1 MEVKRT
7 LMRTSMRSGGA
18 TSTSSITSGS
28 LGPHATAAAQ
38 SVMAGNG
45 NIGKKKD
52 SELKKKKKMMGR
64 DYRYQERTFAL
75 DGLSLGAAAVGEAI
89 GVHGVNFSLLLSF
102 CLEGE
107 EVPVLLREA
116 AGCWQAGVCLYNCRE
131 GGAVAEDPRMV

>member
-52 SELKKKKKMMGR
+52 SELKKKKMMMGK
-64 DYRYQERTFAL
+64 ESVMA
-75 DGLSLGAAAVGEAI
+75 GNGNKGSLGIRKEPLHLMGFPWV
-89 GVHGVNFSLLLSF
+89 LPP
-102 CLEGE
+102 LEKPL
-107 EVPVLLREA
+107 VS
-116 AGCWQAGVCLYNCRE
+116 
-131 GGAVAEDPRMV
+131 MV